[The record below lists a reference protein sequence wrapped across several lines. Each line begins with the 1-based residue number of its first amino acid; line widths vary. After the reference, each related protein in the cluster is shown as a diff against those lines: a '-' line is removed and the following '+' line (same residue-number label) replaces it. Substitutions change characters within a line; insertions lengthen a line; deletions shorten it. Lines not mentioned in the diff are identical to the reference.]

1 MSEMKETFN
10 NYSDMIKNDLDNSY
24 VDFLE
29 YVPKLKYGQ
38 CYSIMFEDT
47 VYKEPF
53 MFVERL
59 CDELYFVQYNI
70 NSTMAFMNP
79 IYEHETIVYTDDIKY
94 LRLTPDIKG
103 YEDTGVHFNLGYCVI
118 KTDAMNDET
127 NIKIRPLV

>member
-38 CYSIMFEDT
+38 CYSIMLGDT
-47 VYKEPF
+47 VYKKPF
-53 MFVERL
+53 MFVKRL

-70 NSTMAFMNP
+70 DSTMAFMEP
-79 IYEHETIVYTDDIKY
+79 IYEHDAIVYRDNVKY
-94 LRLTPDIKG
+94 LRLTPDIIG

-118 KTDAMNDET
+118 KTDVMNDET